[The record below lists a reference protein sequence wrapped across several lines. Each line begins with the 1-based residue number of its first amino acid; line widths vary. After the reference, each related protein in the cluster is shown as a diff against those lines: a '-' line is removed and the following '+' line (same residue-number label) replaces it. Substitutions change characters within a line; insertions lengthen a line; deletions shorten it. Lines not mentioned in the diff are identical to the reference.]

1 MSDVF
6 NRANDSYGG
15 SIASDGARI
24 TFTALAQG
32 GVGLLTQSLQVN
44 YRQMVN
50 RVYEVGTDRIYLV
63 GGRTDGGIGMNRI
76 IGPAPIQYAFYR
88 KFGDV
93 CQAGNNNI
101 DVAVGAGCGTAVG
114 GLPPSALSRFGAKFN
129 VLTSIGLS
137 VAASDMVINEALGL
151 IFGSL
156 QLDGNQVGTSTGA
169 ALSANVAQP
178 FSILGSG
185 LNV

>member
-1 MSDVF
+1 MPDVF

-15 SIASDGARI
+15 SISSDGARI
-24 TFTALAQG
+24 TFSALNQG
-32 GVGLLTQSLQVN
+32 GVGLLTQSLQAN
-44 YRQMVN
+44 YRQMIN
-50 RVYEVGTDRIYLV
+50 RVYEIGSDRIYLV

-101 DVAVGAGCGTAVG
+101 DISVGAGCRTAVG

-137 VAASDMVINEALGL
+137 IAASDMIINEALGL
-151 IFGSL
+151 MFGSL
-156 QLDGNQVGTSTGA
+156 QLDGNQIGTATGA
-169 ALSANVAQP
+169 SLRENVPAP
-178 FSILGSG
+178 FSIIGAG
-185 LNV
+185 LSV